1 MRLSENIKRF
11 RLKKDLTQE
20 QLAVKLGVSAQA
32 VSKWETSDTYP
43 DGALLL
49 PLAGELGVSLD
60 ELFGSDAVSMPDLS
74 RRILSLIRGAEPKS
88 RFPLSRDICWQL
100 ERALFNCRMEIDEG
114 YDPSELKNLR
124 NVSYISL
131 DEGFTMVSNG
141 AEPFFA
147 LFPQPENGFGHFL
160 NDKDALLGIFA
171 ALSHEDTVNAL
182 IWLYRKTENYV
193 FESAVLARECSI
205 GEDRIDCVMEELSLL
220 RVVRK
225 QELTVN
231 DRQRI
236 LFRSRPTHILI
247 ALFLIA
253 RELGYRGAYTLQ
265 SDGRNTP
272 FLPA

>member
-88 RFPLSRDICWQL
+88 RFPLARDICWQL

>member
-20 QLAVKLGVSAQA
+20 QLAARLGVSAQA

-60 ELFGSDAVSMPDLS
+60 ELFGNDAVSMPDLS
-74 RRILSLIRGAEPKS
+74 RRILSLIRSAEPKS
-88 RFPLSRDICWQL
+88 RFPLARDICWQL
-100 ERALFNCRMEIDEG
+100 ERALFNCRMEIDKG
-114 YDPSELKNLR
+114 YDPSELKDLR
-124 NVSYISL
+124 NSSYISL

-141 AEPFFA
+141 EEPFFA

-193 FESAVLARECSI
+193 FESAVLARECGV
-205 GEDRIDCVMEELSLL
+205 GEDRIDRVMEELSLL

-265 SDGRNTP
+265 SHCRNTP
-272 FLPA
+272 FLPV